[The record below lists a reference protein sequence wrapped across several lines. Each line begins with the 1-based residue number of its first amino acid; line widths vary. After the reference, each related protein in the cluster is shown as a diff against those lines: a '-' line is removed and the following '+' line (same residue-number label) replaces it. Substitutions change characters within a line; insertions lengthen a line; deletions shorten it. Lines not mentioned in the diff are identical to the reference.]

1 MRAPLCLIE
10 LILRRKDGSELQ
22 SSWTKLAARKTA
34 TLFGGKTVGCFIFLF
49 KMRVKRCV
57 ADARFSDNVL
67 FVLIFMNIPGKRFRN
82 KIDDNV
88 GKSHR
93 GGVTDI
99 NGD

>member
-1 MRAPLCLIE
+1 M
-10 LILRRKDGSELQ
+10 
-22 SSWTKLAARKTA
+22 
-34 TLFGGKTVGCFIFLF
+34 
-49 KMRVKRCV
+49 

-67 FVLIFMNIPGKRFRN
+67 FVLIFMNISGKRFRN

-93 GGVTDI
+93 GVTDI